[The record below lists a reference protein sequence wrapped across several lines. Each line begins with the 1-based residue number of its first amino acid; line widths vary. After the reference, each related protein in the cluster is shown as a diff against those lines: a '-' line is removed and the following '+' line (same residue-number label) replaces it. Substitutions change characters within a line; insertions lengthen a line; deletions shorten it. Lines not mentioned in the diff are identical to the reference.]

1 MCGKFLHNN
10 FQINGYII
18 DVQLYNSLKGLIMMH
33 EINEDQVAEYIIYN
47 IRQTMEQN
55 NISLEEAAESVR
67 YYFDLLFNSVIAQ
80 MEDS

>member
-1 MCGKFLHNN
+1 M
-10 FQINGYII
+10 I
-18 DVQLYNSLKGLIMMH
+18 H
-33 EINEDQVAEYIIYN
+33 EINEDQVAEYIMYN

-55 NISLEEAAESVR
+55 NISLEESVESVR

>member
-1 MCGKFLHNN
+1 
-10 FQINGYII
+10 
-18 DVQLYNSLKGLIMMH
+18 MMH
-33 EINEDQVAEYIIYN
+33 EINEDQVAEYIMYN